1 MVPFLQ
7 MRYITDRLHWLC
19 LSALLVHARVS
30 QLTSDANSYSQIQ
43 QIQQDYRSDNSAGS
57 YEIYNIPDTERDALK
72 SLYDSTQGQHWLWR
86 SSMYGYVWNFTDPM
100 VNPCNIT
107 RPWQGVICEIFEGE
121 ESMFH
126 VTRLELGAYNL
137 AGRLPASIGDLY
149 QLRNLSLDNNL
160 LVGTIP
166 SSLCNLSHLYN
177 ISLSF
182 NTLSGKLPESWSY
195 LTGLYS
201 LALDANYLTGPLP
214 PSMGDLSQLSFFT
227 CYFNHL
233 SGTIP
238 LSFGNLTSLRVLGMG
253 GNELSGSLPST
264 LVHLTSL
271 QFLDVG
277 TNQLYGSI
285 PQWVRSLTLLSY
297 MVMANNLF
305 TGTIPAMDTLSRLYL
320 LDLRLNRLSGPIPT
334 SIGKMQHL
342 NYLYLGRNH
351 LTGTIPSS
359 LYDLTNLYTLNINN
373 NSIGGT
379 ISPLLGNLVKLRT
392 LYVHFNKLSGSLPS
406 SIGMLTNLVYCK
418 LDDNQFIGS
427 IPTTLQHLRDL
438 QLLFLQNN
446 YFTSSLDGVF
456 SSAMHSQLR
465 TLELSNNQLQGRLPD
480 ELFLLPNL
488 TSLGAVKNCFTVY
501 LSPEICSAHQL
512 QSLALDGM
520 HKGMN
525 CDDQSTAYRSPE
537 GVTVPACMFNM
548 TSLLSL
554 HLVANQ
560 LVGSLPADAFVS
572 PNLQDLSLSNNLLT
586 GTIPSQIQDRNWI
599 KLDLSYNRITGTLQ
613 SDFAHRKLNFT
624 REYFNSS
631 YLSGDA
637 LTKALRFFNDSTTS
651 LPPFIYSES
660 LVNEYYLNN
669 NRLSGKIP
677 QFFVDATNINI
688 LSGNLFACSIDKSD
702 LPRHD
707 SSRDVYECGSN
718 AFDYPYYTFLA
729 LAVVVVVT
737 VSAVVSGWC
746 CRATTSF
753 AITKQLYAYLLGHE
767 HNWQRLLGILSSS
780 DLFNLRLFFSA
791 CYQICRLSLW
801 YASYIVMVMLPTY
814 LILSVFYSTH
824 TYEYAWTAGMS
835 LLSSYVAAI
844 VVIILFVV
852 FAHIFSISFY
862 LNMIQRSSSC
872 STITISSSRSS
883 GGGGDGDPNNN
894 APSTLSLREKI
905 YYFAI
910 IITINIIFSIGLN
923 IGFVYVTVYQSSEYL
938 LAAQLMYA
946 VLQTLWS
953 SALHRR
959 LIKYMAH
966 LAVVQSSKV
975 GIQRDYGEVLSAF
988 THLFLFLSL
997 VNNIA
1002 IPCAVVLVISP
1013 NCFYHL
1019 LISPPAS
1026 IKSEYRFR
1034 ECLVEVLN
1042 ALSVFDLNTRAKKVL
1057 QSTRGSSCLFSI
1069 PVYATTYLNPA
1080 FTYDYQCSSSFLQY
1094 YAPALVISCSM
1105 NTFFKPLAI
1114 ILIVYLYNRCRAN
1127 TSSYWFMLL
1136 DSIIPVELSLNT
1148 DRKNYVF
1155 FDASNVL
1162 AFLLTNVALLL
1173 TFGLAFPPLVPC
1185 FLLNMV
1191 STCII
1196 TRIRLERFLTH
1207 LINNNNN
1214 LQHYLS
1220 VVDRECSGV
1229 SSPHSLSTVLWCL
1242 LAFSCVFYT
1251 LFVFDTLG
1259 DDVGFDRSFWVLI
1272 VMPLLLPIYLFVL
1285 CRHHSD
1291 KLREYF
1297 DGRSLRSDGV
1307 KDTEMM
1313 IIVAMD
1319 KHNSKDN
1326 HHSIGDGDV
1335 SPVIV
1340 KGVNNSDDD
1349 DDGVSSYTT
1358 TTVAT
1363 SVPAKI
1369 DLAAVTNIMHHLPS
1383 EE

>member
-1 MVPFLQ
+1 MVFFVQ
-7 MRYITDRLHWLC
+7 RRYVTDRLHCLC
-19 LSALLVHARVS
+19 LSALLVHARVL
-30 QLTSDANSYSQIQ
+30 QLTSDANSYSQQQQ

-57 YEIYNIPDTERDALK
+57 YEIYNIPDSERDALK
-72 SLYDSTQGQHWLWR
+72 ALYDSTQGQHWLWR
-86 SSMYGYVWNFTDPM
+86 SSLYGYVWNFTDPM

-107 RPWQGVICEIFEGE
+107 HPWQGVICELFEGE

-126 VTRLELGAYNL
+126 VTSLELGAYNL
-137 AGRLPASIGDLY
+137 DGRLPASIGDLY
-149 QLRNLSLDNNL
+149 QLRNLSLDYNVL
-160 LVGTIP
+160 IGTFP

-182 NTLSGKLPESWSY
+182 NTLSGKLPESWSS
-195 LTGLYS
+195 LTGLHS
-201 LALDANYLTGPLP
+201 LSLDANYLTGPLP
-214 PSMGDLSQLSFFT
+214 PSMGDLSQLNFFT

-238 LSFGNLTSLRVLGMG
+238 SSFGNLTSLHVLGMG
-253 GNELSGSLPST
+253 GNRLSGSLPNT
-264 LVHLTSL
+264 LVHLTTL
-271 QFLDVG
+271 QLLDIG

-285 PQWVRSLTLLSY
+285 PQWVRSFTLLSY

-320 LDLRLNRLSGPIPT
+320 LDFRYNRLSGPIPT

-342 NYLYLGRNH
+342 NYLYLSRNH

-359 LYDLTNLYTLNINN
+359 LSDLTNLYTLAINN

-418 LDDNQFIGS
+418 LDDNQLTGS
-427 IPTTLQHLRDL
+427 IPTTLQHLGDL

-446 YFTSSLDGVF
+446 YFTHSLDGVF
-456 SSAMHSQLR
+456 SSVMHSQLR
-465 TLELSNNQLQGRLPD
+465 TVELSDNQLRGSLPD

-501 LSPEICSAHQL
+501 LSPVICSAHRL

-520 HKGMN
+520 HKGKH

-572 PNLQDLSLSNNLLT
+572 PNLQDLSLSHNLLT

-613 SDFAHRKLNFT
+613 SDFAHQKLNFS

-637 LTKALRFFNDSTTS
+637 LTKVLRFFNDSTAS
-651 LPPFIYSES
+651 LSPFIYSEP

-669 NRLSGKIP
+669 NRLSGEIP
-677 QFFVDATNINI
+677 KFFVDATNINI
-688 LSGNLFACSIDKSD
+688 LSGNLFACSIDKSE

-729 LAVVVVVT
+729 LAVIVVVT
-737 VSAVVSGWC
+737 ASAIVSGWC
-746 CRATTSF
+746 CRATTAF
-753 AITKQLYAYLLGHE
+753 AITKQPYAYLLQHE

-780 DLFNLRLFFSA
+780 NLFNLRLFFSA

-814 LILSVFYSTH
+814 LVLSVFYSTH

-835 LLSSYVAAI
+835 LLSSYIAAI

-862 LNMIQRSSSC
+862 LNMIQRSSS
-872 STITISSSRSS
+872 SRAITTSSSS
-883 GGGGDGDPNNN
+883 GGGGDPINN
-894 APSTLSLREKI
+894 APSTLSLREKM

-910 IITINIIFSIGLN
+910 IIAINIIFSIGLN
-923 IGFVYVTVYQSSEYL
+923 ICFVYVTVYQSSDYL
-938 LAAQLMYA
+938 LAAQLIYA

-966 LAVVQSSKV
+966 LAVVQSSGV
-975 GIQRDYGEVLSAF
+975 GIDRDYGEMLSAF

-1026 IKSEYRFR
+1026 IKSEYKFR

-1042 ALSVFDLNTRAKKVL
+1042 ALSVFDLNSRAKKIL
-1057 QSTRGSSCLFSI
+1057 QSTRGSSCLLSI
-1069 PVYATTYLNPA
+1069 PVYAATYLSPA

-1094 YAPALVISCSM
+1094 YAPALVISCIM
-1105 NTFFKPLAI
+1105 NTFLKPLAI

-1136 DSIIPVELSLNT
+1136 DSIMPVELSLNT
-1148 DRKNYVF
+1148 ARKSYVF

-1162 AFLLTNVALLL
+1162 AFLLTNVTLLL

-1207 LINNNNN
+1207 LIDNNN

-1229 SSPHSLSTVLWCL
+1229 SSPHTLRTVLWFL
-1242 LAFSCVFYT
+1242 LGFSCVFYT
-1251 LFVFDTLG
+1251 LFVFDMLG

-1291 KLREYF
+1291 KLRECF
-1297 DGRSLRSDGV
+1297 DGRSLRSDEL

-1313 IIVAMD
+1313 VIVAMD
-1319 KHNSKDN
+1319 KYNSDDN
-1326 HHSIGDGDV
+1326 HHSIGEGNV
-1335 SPVIV
+1335 SQV
-1340 KGVNNSDDD
+1340 KIVNNSDDD
-1349 DDGVSSYTT
+1349 GVGSYTT
-1358 TTVAT
+1358 AAA
-1363 SVPAKI
+1363 SVPVEI
-1369 DLAAVTNIMHHLPS
+1369 DLAAVINIMHHLPS
-1383 EE
+1383 EESE